1 MTPAPDSSA
10 TNACMGYAAHDSSGR
25 LSPYSFFRRVA
36 GPDDVAFKVTHC
48 GICHTDLHQ
57 IRNEWKRSVYP
68 MIPGHEIV
76 GIVTE
81 VGSQVSNF
89 SIGDRVGVGCRVRS
103 CGECKACRKN
113 AEQFCAKGVFTYNA
127 VDTDGTI
134 TYGGY
139 STHMVANA
147 KFVVRIPDGLPSDAA
162 APFLVAGITAYSP
175 MRHFGM
181 VEGGKHLGV
190 GHMAVKFGKAFGL
203 KVTVIS
209 SSPGKEKEAK
219 ELLGADG
226 FLVSSDKEAM
236 QKACNTLDY
245 IVDTVS
251 APHKLEPFLDLL
263 DLDGKLVFVGVPDKP
278 FGFHAT
284 ALIYGRKV
292 VGGSLVGSIQ
302 ETQEMLDFC
311 AEKGI
316 TPIFEKITPDYLNEA
331 MDRLSKSDVKYR
343 FVIDFSNG

>member
-1 MTPAPDSSA
+1 MD
-10 TNACMGYAAHDSSGR
+10 ACVGYAALDSSGQ
-25 LSPYSFFRRVA
+25 LSPFSFVRRA
-36 GPDDVAFKVTHC
+36 TGQDDVAFKVTHC

-68 MIPGHEIV
+68 MVPGHEIV
-76 GIVTE
+76 GIVIE
-81 VGSQVSNF
+81 VGSKVSTF
-89 SIGDRVGVGCRVRS
+89 RMGDRVGVGCRVRS
-103 CGECKACRKN
+103 CGKCKACQKK

-127 VDTDGTI
+127 VDIDETI

-139 STHMVANA
+139 SSHMVANV
-147 KFVVRIPDGLPSDAA
+147 KFVVRMPDGLPSDAA
-162 APFLVAGITAYSP
+162 APLLVAGITAYSP

-181 VEGGKHLGV
+181 VENGKHLGVVGLGGV

-219 ELLGADG
+219 ELLGADE
-226 FLVSSDKEAM
+226 FLVSSDKGAM
-236 QKACNTLDY
+236 QRASNTLDY
-245 IVDTVS
+245 ILDTVS
-251 APHKLEPFLDLL
+251 APHELGPYLDLL
-263 DLDGKLVFVGVPDKP
+263 DLDGKMVFVGVPDKP
-278 FGFHAT
+278 FAFNAT
-284 ALIYGRKV
+284 SLIYGRKLV
-292 VGGSLVGSIQ
+292 AGSLVGSIQ

-316 TPIFEKITPDYLNEA
+316 TPTFEKITPDYLNQA

-343 FVIDFSNG
+343 FVIDFSNGL